1 MIGPLPN
8 AHASLAASNARSVFR
23 LKAATAF
30 LWLATALSVLH
41 PYYRSIGHTWLSM
54 LGLPDLFMWLA
65 CAGELVLGL
74 LILTLPPRR
83 WLMLLQVLAVGC
95 FTVVLGVLDPSL
107 LVHPFGVLSK
117 NLPFLAV
124 VVTVW
129 LLASEGWSTRTWW
142 ILRAGMAVVWITE
155 GVFPKLLFIRP
166 EEVEVVARS
175 GLAPFSPVAFLMF
188 LGAAQAA
195 SGILALV
202 LKGSSLRAFLAAQIA
217 GLVILP
223 LLVSAQDPLLWLHPF
238 GPMTKNIPILVGT
251 LEVLRRC

>member
-1 MIGPLPN
+1 M
-8 AHASLAASNARSVFR
+8 FR

-41 PYYRSIGHTWLSM
+41 PYYRSIGHAWLSL

-74 LILTLPPRR
+74 LILVLPPRR
-83 WLMLLQVLAVGC
+83 WLMLLQVLAVC
-95 FTVVLGVLDPSL
+95 VFTVALAVLDPSL

-129 LLASEGWSTRTWW
+129 LLASEGWTSRTWW

-175 GLAPFSPVAFLMF
+175 GLVPFSPLTFLML

-195 SGILALV
+195 SGVLALV
-202 LKGSSLRAFLAAQIA
+202 LKCPWLRALLAAQMA

-251 LEVLRRC
+251 FEVFRRCPR